1 MSVTIKLRRGTSL
14 EWTNS
19 SPNVVLSLGEPG
31 FETDTHKLKIG
42 DGTTAWNSLD
52 YVSDGFSGVGGP
64 LDYTYEVDGDI
75 NSFVANNPS
84 TITNLNINPISHN
97 VDFSPYYDDLIDN
110 SYSINITLTKVEDAD
125 KAILFSCQNITD
137 MTGGAHPY
145 YSFDVAELSRST
157 LFTGFETDKKY
168 YLNIDIKGQNF
179 PELTEDKIDSLI
191 VAGSGINKNYDDA
204 ADPATLTISVSGL
217 DSSYISDFSI
227 AVSGLLPVVD
237 VVQGSGI
244 NVTSSSGT
252 FTVGVSGLNASY
264 ISDFSS
270 SVSGLLPVVDV
281 VQGSGINVT
290 SSSGTFTVGVSGL
303 NASYISD
310 FNESVD
316 DRVDDLLIAGAAI
329 SLDYVDAS
337 GTLTISAINE
347 VALDSQEP
355 NGFIDRLDCTISTSG
370 NVFSISP
377 TGSSYQ
383 VYIQG
388 VKFTKNATETFTI
401 PSGVTGP
408 NYVHFNITT
417 GDLDNK
423 TTPFNFSTDI
433 PVAYIVWNSTSQS
446 VIYFGDERH
455 GIHMDKATHLYL
467 HNTQGT
473 QYISGLSISN
483 YVLDGNGSSNTHASI
498 GIGGGVIYDED
509 LVIDI
514 TNGSGG
520 EPFHQVLSPSG
531 SIPVYYHDGAVG
543 SWAIS
548 TNSYPLKYS
557 ANGAQYNKLNGTWT
571 AADATTNN
579 STRYISMFLCA
590 SNNVHAPVFAI
601 MGQAVH
607 TTQPLAESN
616 DTWASLDLTYLPANE
631 MKPIYRLTYA
641 TDRDWTNIPKSSLVA
656 ILDLRSQALAMGGL
670 TQNDHGSLYGLADDD
685 HLQYVHID
693 NARTISAN
701 HTFSSG
707 LTASGT
713 ISAASGTFTSLS
725 VSGTGVALS
734 GHSHTA
740 SNISDFSSAVSGL
753 LPVVNVVQGSGVS
766 VTSSSG
772 TFTVSASGIASFTQ
786 LYPTVMNLGDV
797 SSTVSTDAD
806 TGQIFDVRLTG
817 NVTLSNPTNPT
828 NGVTLRWRI
837 KQDGSGGR
845 AVTLDTTF
853 QIPSSATSPLPF
865 STAPDTTDL
874 LAATYNSA
882 TDKWDII
889 AFVMGY

>member
-64 LDYTYEVDGDI
+64 LDYTYEEDGDI

-179 PELTEDKIDSLI
+179 PELTEDKINSLI
-191 VAGSGINKNYDDA
+191 VAGSGINKDYDDA

-217 DSSYISDFSI
+217 NASYISDFSSS
-227 AVSGLLPVVD
+227 VSGLLPVKD

-264 ISDFSS
+264 ISDF
-270 SVSGLLPVVDV
+270 D
-281 VQGSGINVT
+281 
-290 SSSGTFTVGVSGL
+290 
-303 NASYISD
+303 
-310 FNESVD
+310 ESVD
-316 DRVDDLLIAGAAI
+316 DRVGDLLIAGAAI

-355 NGFIDRLDCTISTSG
+355 NGFVDRLDCTISTSG
-370 NVFSISP
+370 NIFSIAP

-433 PVAYIVWNSTSQS
+433 PVAYIAWNSTTQS

-473 QYISGLSISN
+473 KYFSGLSISN
-483 YVLDGNGSSNTHASI
+483 YVLGGNGSSNSHASI
-498 GIGGGVIYDED
+498 AIGDGVIYDED

-531 SIPVYYHDGAVG
+531 YIPVYYHDGAVG

-557 ANGAQYNKLNGTWT
+557 TNGAQYNKLNGTWT
-571 AADATTNN
+571 AADATTN
-579 STRYISMFLCA
+579 SATKYISMFLCA
-590 SNNVHAPVFAI
+590 SNNIHAPVFAI

-607 TTQPLAESN
+607 TTQSLAQSN

-641 TDRDWTNIPKSSLVA
+641 TDRDATNATKSALVA
-656 ILDLRSQALAMGGL
+656 ILDLRAQALAMGGL

-701 HTFSSG
+701 HTFTNG

-753 LPVVNVVQGSGVS
+753 LPVVDVVQGSGIN

-837 KQDGSGGR
+837 KQDGSGSR
-845 AVTLDTTF
+845 TVTLDSAF
-853 QIPSSATSPLPF
+853 KIPSSATDPLPF
-865 STAPDTTDL
+865 STAPDTIDL